1 MKKFITG
8 IISFLLAIP
17 GGLNQAA
24 AADSSAKLKLPP
36 INSLKMKN
44 GLRVIHIHDE
54 IPQVV
59 FVASIGYGSLYENRD
74 TAGAG
79 LLIARMLNL
88 GGSEK
93 FPGGKLHEA
102 LEDIGAKFAVTAQW
116 EQLTISVQ
124 VLQRYHDR
132 ALEILSDLVLHPR
145 FNTEHYE
152 MAQAMVKEELR
163 RRYDEPSQLAFD
175 HVRALIFLGKSY
187 GSMPTAE
194 GIGRIKLLTLQKIW
208 NIHVR
213 AANMVLGVTSPLKK
227 EDIFKK
233 ITSRFGAMEKGKRIE
248 YFSDARGVRKNVE
261 EKRNRIYFIEK
272 NIPQATIVFG
282 TLAPV
287 AKSNE
292 RYSLEI
298 MNNILG
304 GGSFNSRLVKDIRVK
319 RGLAYTVQSIYRGRK
334 NAGLFL
340 VFTQVKTDKV
350 PLVLGIIKGHL
361 EKIRTEKVT
370 EKEVD
375 WIKKYIKNSYIFKF
389 DTPLNVLST
398 LIGLQY
404 YELPLSYT
412 EEYPGK
418 IELVS
423 REEIQKNT
431 AQLLRSGY
439 IRVIVGNRKLAE
451 ELKKNHEVVNLR

>member
-1 MKKFITG
+1 ML
-8 IISFLLAIP
+8 SFLLALP
-17 GGLNQAA
+17 GGFTEAA
-24 AADSSAKLKLPP
+24 KAETSAKLKLPP

-59 FVASIGYGSLYENRD
+59 FVASIGYGRLYENRD

-102 LEDIGAKFAVTAQW
+102 LEDIGARLSVSAEW

-124 VLQRYHDR
+124 VLQRYHER

-145 FNTEHYE
+145 FSTEHYE

-175 HVRALIFLGKSY
+175 RVRSLVFMGKSY
-187 GSMPTAE
+187 GSTPTAE
-194 GIGRIKLLTLQKIW
+194 GTGRIKLPALKKIW
-208 NIHVR
+208 DSHVR
-213 AANMVLGVTSPLKK
+213 AANTVLGVTSPLQK

-233 ITSRFGAMEKGKRIE
+233 ITLRFGSMRRGKRME
-248 YFSDARGVRKNVE
+248 YFSDVPGVRKNVE

-272 NIPQATIVFG
+272 NIPQATIVLG

-287 AKSNE
+287 AKSDG

-298 MNNILG
+298 MNRILG

-350 PLVLGIIKGHL
+350 PLVLGIIDDHL
-361 EKIRTEKVT
+361 KKISTEKVT
-370 EKEVD
+370 EKEAD

-389 DTPLNVLST
+389 DTPLNVLSA

-412 EEYPGK
+412 EEYTGK
-418 IELVS
+418 IEQVS

-431 AQLLRSGY
+431 ARLLRSGY
-439 IRVIVGNRKLAE
+439 IRVIVGDKKLAE
-451 ELKKNHEVVNLR
+451 ELKKKNEVVRIQ